1 MATLNLGVLVSGSG
15 TNLQAILDAIADG
28 RLDARV
34 NIVVSNKPG
43 VRALERAAN
52 ANVPTKVLS
61 HRDYPNRE
69 AFDEALVAVLREAG
83 VELVVL
89 AGFMRILTPRFLDAF
104 PEKVV
109 NIHPSLLPAFPG
121 IDAQKQAFDYGVK
134 ITGCT
139 VHFVDAGTDTGPII
153 AQAAVP
159 VLDEDD
165 AESVRLRILDQ
176 EHRLLVSVLQWF
188 SEGRVE
194 LRHAEA
200 GGRPRVRVR
209 GAETARGFVGTGR

>member
-104 PEKVV
+104 PERVV